1 MVYLEVGECLV
12 VAESC
17 SGVVVY
23 HSAEVHS
30 CLGAGSY
37 LVVVDSY
44 FDGSSDAVENN
55 DFGVG
60 FDEEVVGNFV
70 ETIGNSVVAEE
81 VVNYYMVADIGFV
94 EDIDIGS
101 QEVENNL
108 VDDETG
114 EDHLEEEVVVN

>member
-1 MVYLEVGECLV
+1 VVYLEVGECSV

-17 SGVVVY
+17 SGVVGHY
-23 HSAEVHS
+23 SARVHS
-30 CLGAGSY
+30 CLAAGSY

-81 VVNYYMVADIGFV
+81 VVNYYMVADNGFV

-108 VDDETG
+108 VDDGTG